1 MGYRIIHRGK
11 MVKEITMKEIAEMNT
26 AQVVFLLIF
35 NTQANAGDFTMADN
49 AVFPVV
55 LTVISFAFAVLSMYH
70 VERKDLIG

>member
-11 MVKEITMKEIAEMNT
+11 MVKEITMKEIAEIT
-26 AQVVFLLIF
+26 I
-35 NTQANAGDFTMADN
+35 ADN
-49 AVFPVV
+49 VVFPVV

>member
-11 MVKEITMKEIAEMNT
+11 MVKEIAMKEIAEIT
-26 AQVVFLLIF
+26 I
-35 NTQANAGDFTMADN
+35 ADN

-55 LTVISFAFAVLSMYH
+55 LAVISFAFAVLSMYH